1 MKVLRAV
8 SRLFLKTV
16 EAYERFKDS
25 QILSITKEKLAY
37 LGKFEPNFLLDG
49 NLKQLIWRGI

>member
-1 MKVLRAV
+1 MKVLHVV
-8 SRLFLKTV
+8 SRHFLKTV

-37 LGKFEPNFLLDG
+37 LGKFEPNFLLDR
-49 NLKQLIWRGI
+49 N